1 MIERQFVKEKM
12 KEFQVQEYIS
22 SLVVGSGY
30 SGTTIKRTPMGDK
43 VVIRAA
49 KPGLVVGRK
58 GENIRAMTNSLKK
71 KFNLENPQLEI
82 EEITSP
88 SLDSAVVGE
97 RIVKN
102 LERFGT
108 ARFKKIAHQALENV
122 MGAGALGIEVLISGK
137 IPGARAKTW
146 RFWQGYMK
154 KSGSVAQR
162 DVDICKTFA
171 NLKAGTVGVVVM
183 ILRPDTPLPDDV
195 SFVEDS
201 VSFKR
206 KSLEDLK
213 KVGGGRIEEGAKTE
227 GIAVTVP
234 EDLEFTEKPVVI
246 SEDIS
251 EGEEIIDN
259 SSDKDTQATKSE
271 AGEE

>member
-12 KEFQVQEYIS
+12 KEFQVQEYIA
-22 SLVVGSGY
+22 SLVGGSGY
-30 SGTTIKRTPMGDK
+30 SGTSIKRTPSGDK

-82 EEITSP
+82 EEIVSP

-97 RIVKN
+97 RIAKN

-122 MGAGALGIEVLISGK
+122 MGAGALGIEVMISGK
-137 IPGARAKTW
+137 IPSARAKAW

-154 KSGSVAQR
+154 KS
-162 DVDICKTFA
+162 
-171 NLKAGTVGVVVM
+171 
-183 ILRPDTPLPDDV
+183 
-195 SFVEDS
+195 
-201 VSFKR
+201 
-206 KSLEDLK
+206 
-213 KVGGGRIEEGAKTE
+213 
-227 GIAVTVP
+227 
-234 EDLEFTEKPVVI
+234 
-246 SEDIS
+246 
-251 EGEEIIDN
+251 
-259 SSDKDTQATKSE
+259 
-271 AGEE
+271 